1 MLSLSVLASVKVASE
16 LEALKKTAGHAL
28 NALGESRESAAAKAK
43 SATSMLTSGT
53 SASTATSTSMS
64 TGDAVETEDD
74 AAIPTGKLDL
84 FNDIAAL
91 LDDMDRKMNISHAEV
106 RTNQT
111 KPNQTKP
118 IHNHSRL
125 LSAVVIATAAR
136 SWRETHTAF
145 CARTLDERG

>member
-111 KPNQTKP
+111 KPSHTKP
-118 IHNHSRL
+118 QPQPQSLAECRRHCHGRSFMARASHRL
-125 LSAVVIATAAR
+125 LCTYAR
-136 SWRETHTAF
+136 
-145 CARTLDERG
+145 